1 MERSKIEETVN
12 GIVLKHDD
20 VDEDAM
26 NEKAS
31 LRDDLFLDSLDIVEV
46 IMDVERA
53 FGISLSDEES
63 ARIETLGDIYD
74 IVKEKVNGSK
84 Q

>member
-1 MERSKIEETVN
+1 MERTQIEETVN
-12 GIVLKHDD
+12 EIVLKQDYI
-20 VDEDAM
+20 DEDAM

-31 LRDDLFLDSLDIVEV
+31 LKDDLFLDSLDIVEV

-53 FGISLSDEES
+53 FDISLSDKES
-63 ARIETLGDIYD
+63 ARIKTLGDIYD
-74 IVKEKVNGSK
+74 IVKEKVNGTK